1 MVSMIDIAGLVHPFT
16 DAVAE
21 IVAVAFEV
29 VLFIAENEG
38 MLPLPLDASPIA
50 LFVLFQEIVEPE
62 ILLLNDIAVELS
74 PAHKL

>member
-1 MVSMIDIAGLVHPFT
+1 MVSTIDIAELVHPFT

-29 VLFIAENEG
+29 VLFIVENEG
-38 MLPLPLDASPIA
+38 MLPLPLDVSPIA

>member
-1 MVSMIDIAGLVHPFT
+1 MISTTDIEELVHPFT

-29 VLFIAENEG
+29 VLFIVENEG

-62 ILLLNDIAVELS
+62 ILLLNIIAVELS